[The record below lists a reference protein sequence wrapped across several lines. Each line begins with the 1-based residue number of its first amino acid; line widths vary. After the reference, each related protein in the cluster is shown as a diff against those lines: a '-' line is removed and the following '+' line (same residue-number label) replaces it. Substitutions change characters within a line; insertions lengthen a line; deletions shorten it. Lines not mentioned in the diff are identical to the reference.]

1 MTAKKADAAENAA
14 RRNSEE
20 TKRLGS
26 MNPEE
31 IAELKQLI
39 EFLKENNIGEF
50 DLERGDLKV
59 RLKFA
64 GPAQAADLSQM
75 AHLAAAAQAAQSAAT
90 FQPAAVT
97 HAHPAAAPS
106 ASSAPAAPIDDEAG
120 LHIVKSPIVGTFYE
134 SPSPG
139 SPAFVKPGDTVE
151 VGQVLCIVEAMKL
164 MNEIESDAAGEIVKR
179 FVATGQPVEYGQ
191 KLFAVRPR

>member
-1 MTAKKADAAENAA
+1 
-14 RRNSEE
+14 
-20 TKRLGS
+20 

-64 GPAQAADLSQM
+64 GAPQTADLSQM
-75 AHLAAAAQAAQSAAT
+75 AHLAAAAQAAHSAS
-90 FQPAAVT
+90 FQPAAVA
-97 HAHPAAAPS
+97 HAHPAGAP
-106 ASSAPAAPIDDEAG
+106 AQAAPAAASTEAPAPLADDEAG

-134 SPSPG
+134 SGSPG
-139 SPAFVKPGDTVE
+139 SAAFVKAGDTVE

-164 MNEIESDAAGEIVKR
+164 MNEIESDAAGELVKR
-179 FVATGQPVEYGQ
+179 FVTNGQPVEYGQ